1 MVKNKA
7 YFPII
12 QILVITTVV
21 FIIHKLIFYIF
32 KNQILYD
39 LFYYST
45 EKLYLIFIL
54 LSIIIVVIL
63 IKVKKQNIDLV
74 GNTFLLLTSIKM
86 AVAYVL
92 LTPILKLNTQAIKI
106 EKINF
111 FIIFVLFLAI
121 ETLVTIRLLNNK
133 Q

>member
-21 FIIHKLIFYIF
+21 FIIHKLIFYSF

-39 LFYYST
+39 LFHYST
-45 EKLYLIFIL
+45 EKLYLIFLL
-54 LSIIIVVIL
+54 LSILIVVIL